1 MSTRLSP
8 SEQGSQQVKT
18 LLPYGRQSLNE
29 EDIQA
34 VVDVLRSDWLTQGP
48 AVESFERAVA
58 DYCGVKYAVAVAN
71 GTAALHLA
79 ALAAGFGAGDEV
91 VTSPV
96 TFVASANC
104 ILYAGAT
111 PVFADIDPR
120 TYCIDPEQVKTRLS
134 PRTRGLIPVHFTGQP
149 CDMAALKAIADA
161 HQLIVI
167 EDAAHAI
174 GATYDVAGQ
183 AYKVGSC
190 AHSDMTIFSFHPVKH
205 MTTGEGGMITTN
217 DPALYER
224 LYLLRTHGI
233 TKDPDRLTRNDGP
246 WYYEQ
251 QVLGFNYR
259 ITDMQSALGLSQLKR
274 LDDFVARRRQIAAH
288 YTRALSPCDEL
299 IVPAQRPAAHSSWH
313 LYMLGLRS
321 LDRRCVFETLRSR
334 GLGVNVHYIPVHL
347 QPYYQDKF
355 GCKEGDYPQA
365 EAYYRG
371 AITLPIFPA
380 MTDSEV
386 QQVIDTVLAT
396 VTELQS

>member
-1 MSTRLSP
+1 MT
-8 SEQGSQQVKT
+8 KFI
-18 LLPYGRQSLNE
+18 PYGRQSISE

-48 AVESFERAVA
+48 AVERFERAVA
-58 DYCGVKYAVAVAN
+58 DYCGARYAVAVAN

-91 VTSPV
+91 ITSPI

-111 PVFADIDPR
+111 PVFADIDAR
-120 TYCIDPEQVKTRLS
+120 SYCIDPAQIRARLTD
-134 PRTRGLIPVHFTGQP
+134 RTRGLIPVHFTGQP
-149 CDMAALKAIADA
+149 CDMGAIKELAEA
-161 HQLIVI
+161 HRLIVI

-183 AYKVGSC
+183 TYKVGSC

-205 MTTGEGGMITTN
+205 LTTGEGGMITTN
-217 DPALYER
+217 DPELYEK
-224 LYLLRTHGI
+224 LCLLRTHGI
-233 TKDPDRLTRNDGP
+233 TKDPGRLTRNDGP

-251 QVLGFNYR
+251 QQLGFNYR
-259 ITDMQSALGLSQLKR
+259 ITDMQCALGLSQLKR
-274 LDDFVARRRQIAAH
+274 LEDFVARRRLIAGS
-288 YTRALSPCDEL
+288 YTRAFSACPEL
-299 IVPAQRPAAHSSWH
+299 IVPAQRPGAHSSWH

-321 LDRRCVFETLRSR
+321 LPRRDVFEALRAS

-347 QPYYQDKF
+347 QPYYQERF
-355 GCKEGDYPQA
+355 GSKQGDYPQA

-371 AITLPIFPA
+371 AITLPLFPA
-380 MTDSEV
+380 MTDEEL
-386 QQVIDTVLAT
+386 QQVIDTVLTA
-396 VTELQS
+396 VTELLP